1 MKKLL
6 FIIVCFITVLAN
18 AQKEIKDNIHYY
30 GLLEYRI
37 NGNAGEKHEDE
48 DIKKLPNSTTWH
60 IMTNFTK
67 EKREIMFWM
76 ELSSKTYSRWIYTGD
91 VHLYEMYKEIDGL
104 QRRVLV
110 VFKGKEIQSLT
121 LQERENGMFLV
132 CLPKDEQKEE
142 SQKLSEELIDMNR
155 NFSTNSEANVIL
167 LTTGNSGN
175 KLQKGSLWHLENSVF
190 NGKNHVEFW
199 IEESGRRKHYTH
211 WNENIQIYGI
221 KYKDGS
227 MAYGVQDDKF
237 SHLIITNDGAISLC
251 ARPK

>member
-6 FIIVCFITVLAN
+6 FIIVCFITVSVN
-18 AQKEIKDNIHYY
+18 AQTEINESVHYY
-30 GLLEYRI
+30 GILDYMVYDKGEENTNEDFI
-37 NGNAGEKHEDE
+37 KVKNG
-48 DIKKLPNSTTWH
+48 TTWH
-60 IMTNFTK
+60 ILSQINN
-67 EKREIMFWM
+67 EKREVIFWM
-76 ELSSKTYSRWIYTGD
+76 EINNKVCGRWSYLGD
-91 VHLYEMYKEIDGL
+91 VHLYEQLTDNEGSKCRTLAI
-104 QRRVLV
+104 
-110 VFKGKEIQSLT
+110 FKGKKIQSLT
-121 LQERENGMFLV
+121 VQERKNGNYVVFL
-132 CLPKDEQKEE
+132 PQKETKE
-142 SQKLSEELIDMNR
+142 EKKETSEELIDMNR
-155 NFSTNSEANVIL
+155 NFSTNGEAKNLL
-167 LTTGNSGN
+167 LTTGNSGIR
-175 KLQKGSLWHLENSVF
+175 LSDGSIWHLENSVF